1 MAKQSSGIPGQQAE
15 PLRAWN
21 RFRLLRRGRT
31 ARLEAEFLDR
41 LVDAELEFLRQLPAP
56 LRDGPAEALTVLVM
70 LAQDYRYYGQGWIN
84 RGELQRR
91 VARALTD
98 LDVLRRVPGAQP
110 LPATRID

>member
-56 LRDGPAEALTVLVM
+56 LREGPAEALTVLVM
-70 LAQDYRYYGQGWIN
+70 LAQDYRYYARGWIN
-84 RGELQRR
+84 RRELRHR
-91 VARALTD
+91 AERALTD
-98 LDVLRRVPGAQP
+98 LDVLRRVPGAEP